1 MNNYFVKHL
10 CPLPPNYGGITVYVK
25 RLMLSLC
32 KRELYSG
39 AFWGNKKEGIPAEL
53 FNLVDTMPKHLRSYN
68 VIPELPRL
76 LYIFSKY
83 QIIHS
88 HTSLSTCLCVW
99 ITRKLLKKT
108 IVYTVH
114 NQMID
119 DEFGILNKLDLYC
132 LRSLAKDPYV
142 QFITVNE
149 NSKIMLKKKISCFAN
164 DIITIPPYIPPV
176 EFGCPNDYLS
186 PELVSFAQSK
196 GKTIL
201 FYAECFRD
209 YNGRDLYGTDIVVDL
224 YIQLKPVFSDLKL
237 IFCIS
242 NVSESDSR
250 LLALQKKILAENYT
264 SDVYWQ
270 IGPISEMWPLL
281 KSSTILLR
289 PTNTDGDSVM
299 IREALAYGLPVIASN
314 VTVRP
319 EGCITFDINNTQDLY
334 RVTKKFLAN
343 PYRKVYP
350 QIDFTDKMIEIYNN
364 LLKQ

>member
-1 MNNYFVKHL
+1 MLFVKHL
-10 CPLPPNYGGITVYVK
+10 CPLPPNYGGVTVYVK
-25 RLMLSLC
+25 RLMLSFC
-32 KRELYSG
+32 KRKLYSG

-53 FNLVDTMPKHLRSYN
+53 FSLVDTMPKHLRSYN

-88 HTSLSTCLCVW
+88 HTSLSTCFCVW
-99 ITRKLLKKT
+99 IAHKILKKPL
-108 IVYTVH
+108 VYTIH

-119 DEFGILNKLDLYC
+119 NEFDAMNRFDLSC

-209 YNGRDLYGTDIVVDL
+209 YNGRDLYGTDIVIDL
-224 YIQLKPVFSDLKL
+224 YIQLKAVFSDLRL

-242 NVSESDSR
+242 NVSKSDTR
-250 LLALQKKILAENYT
+250 LLILQKKILVKKYT

-270 IGPISEMWPLL
+270 IGPVSEMWPLL

-299 IREALAYGLPVIASN
+299 IREALAYGLPVITSN

-319 EGCITFDINNTQDLY
+319 EGCVTFDINNFQELY
-334 RVTKKFLAN
+334 QVTKKFLAN

-350 QIDFTDKMIEIYNN
+350 QVDFTDKMIEIYNN